1 MSYEEEKDVPFDELC
16 FIKREGWVF
25 TRKQD
30 KTGFK
35 FKTID
40 GTMAWV
46 KRLDQVTSWVNTVFD
61 VENNCYI
68 YREED

>member
-1 MSYEEEKDVPFDELC
+1 MSCEEEKDVPLHEQCL
-16 FIKREGWVF
+16 IQREGWVF

-30 KTGFK
+30 MFGFK
-35 FKTID
+35 FTGID
-40 GTMAWV
+40 GTTKWV
-46 KRLDQVTSWVNTVFD
+46 KNLADVPCYVSRVFD

>member
-1 MSYEEEKDVPFDELC
+1 MSYEEEKDIPLHEQCL
-16 FIKREGWVF
+16 IPREGCVF
-25 TRKQD
+25 TRKED

-35 FKTID
+35 FTGID
-40 GTMAWV
+40 GTTKWV
-46 KRLDQVTSWVNTVFD
+46 EHLTGVPYYVNTVFD